1 VSVKHVRLVP
11 IALLHDTGGQLT
23 ASVFRTIPRKL
34 LQVVDGGEM
43 EGEFY
48 ERTFRKREF
57 RLFGG
62 AIERVEKSAD
72 FENVDNARREF
83 LKKN

>member
-1 VSVKHVRLVP
+1 MSVKHVRLVP
-11 IALLHDTGGQLT
+11 IALLHDTSGQLT

-34 LQVVDGGEM
+34 LQVVDVGEV
-43 EGEFY
+43 EGKFY

-62 AIERVEKSAD
+62 AIERVEKSVD